1 MSNKYKWLIAAV
13 MVLGVVLIA
22 QASALN
28 SYYMPMVYNEPTI
41 TPTPTATPKPTECLV
56 QNFHGQNLKVCFTDI
71 DYKPTGS
78 ELDEWVTVKNLGN
91 SSVELENWRIASD
104 SSTKFKY
111 DFPKFTLKTGQTVK
125 VWTKIGTNSSSQLYM
140 NRTEQFWQDNSDCGY
155 LKDDD
160 RKTINSFCYGITGF
174 FAAPVN
180 K

>member
-13 MVLGVVLIA
+13 VVLGIVFIA

-28 SYYMPMVYNEPTI
+28 YYYMPMIYNEPTI
-41 TPTPTATPKPTECLV
+41 TPTPTATPKPTVCL
-56 QNFHGQNLKVCFTDI
+56 NDKLPKVCFTGI

-78 ELDEWVTVKNLGN
+78 ELDEWVTVKNNGN

-104 SSTKFKY
+104 SSTNFKY
-111 DFPKFTLKTGQTVK
+111 EFPKFTLNAGQTVK
-125 VWTKIGTNSSSQLYM
+125 VWTKIGTNSTSNLYM

-155 LKDDD
+155 LKDDE

>member
-1 MSNKYKWLIAAV
+1 MSNKYKWLIAGV
-13 MVLGVVLIA
+13 LVLGIVVIA

-28 SYYMPMVYNEPTI
+28 SYYFPMVYNEPTI
-41 TPTPTATPKPTECLV
+41 TPTPTATPKPTVCL
-56 QNFHGQNLKVCFTDI
+56 NNLLPKVCFTDI
-71 DYKPTGS
+71 DYKPTTS
-78 ELDEWVTVKNLGN
+78 KFDEWVTVKNNGN

-104 SSTKFKY
+104 SSIKFKY
-111 DFPKFTLKTGQTVK
+111 DFPKFTLNAGQTVK
-125 VWTKIGTNSSSQLYM
+125 VWTKIGTNSTSNLYM

-155 LKDDD
+155 LKDDE